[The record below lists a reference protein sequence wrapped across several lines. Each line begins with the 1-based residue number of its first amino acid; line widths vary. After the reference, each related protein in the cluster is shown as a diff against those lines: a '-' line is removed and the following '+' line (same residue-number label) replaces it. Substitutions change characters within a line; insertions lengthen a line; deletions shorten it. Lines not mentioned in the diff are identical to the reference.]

1 MIKYLKYDLID
12 KQKWDNCIDN
22 AFNGSIYAYSWYLD
36 IVCEEWDALVEGDY
50 ESVFPIPFKKKMGI
64 HIIYQPFFT
73 QQLGVFTRSKLTPD
87 IVNEFLEAIP
97 SRFKLIDLN
106 LNIHNQIDLS
116 GFSHHLMVNHEL
128 DLISDYEQL
137 RKNYS
142 TNTRRNLIKAEKS
155 DLFIV
160 KEVKPDDIIE
170 LFRENR
176 GKGIKVLKEFNYL
189 RLRRLIYT
197 CIYRDAGKVYA
208 AYTSENELCAG
219 AVFIESHRKP
229 VFIFSG
235 QSEKGKE
242 KRAMF
247 LLIDHF
253 IKEHANKH
261 LTLDFDGSNDE
272 ALSRFYKG
280 FGSTRIDYLRISRN
294 TLPLYNKVALKIYRK
309 LKS

>member
-73 QQLGVFTRSKLTPD
+73 QQLGVFSRSKLTPD

-116 GFSHHLMVNHEL
+116 GFNHHLMINHEL

-142 TNTRRNLIKAEKS
+142 TNTRRNLAKAEKS

-219 AVFIESHRKP
+219 AIFIESHRKP

-235 QSEKGKE
+235 QSETGKE

-261 LTLDFDGSNDE
+261 LTLDFDGSNNE

-294 TLPLYNKVALKIYRK
+294 TLPIYKKVALKIYRK

>member
-1 MIKYLKYDLID
+1 MIKYLKYDQID

-64 HIIYQPFFT
+64 YIIYQPFFT
-73 QQLGVFTRSKLTPD
+73 QQLGVFSRSKLTPD

-97 SRFKLIDLN
+97 ARFKLIDLN

-116 GFSHHLMVNHEL
+116 GFSHQLMVNHEL
-128 DLISDYEQL
+128 DLISDYQQL
-137 RKNYS
+137 KANYS
-142 TNTRRNLIKAEKS
+142 TNTRRNLTKSEKS

-197 CIYRDAGKVYA
+197 CIYRDAGKVFA

-219 AVFIESHRKP
+219 AIFIESHKKA

-235 QSEKGKE
+235 QSEEGRE
-242 KRAMF
+242 RRAMF

-253 IKEHANKH
+253 INLHANKH

-294 TLPLYNKVALKIYRK
+294 TLPMHMKVALKIYRK